1 MFNASLNKCFIQ
13 AIQATSLRC
22 SKRCYSSNII
32 LEENNL
38 PPITYCLFSST
49 YFHCKMLGIPYAAFK
64 CSLTAAI
71 TLTLCASEFPISYYQ
86 WQTFICWTGSFHL
99 LWHWSK
105 KNIASSSK
113 NKEGRE
119 AWHIFTY
126 HYISKLSKDMQSGSK
141 LCSWLMFSKNVNES
155 EKSQ

>member
-1 MFNASLNKCFIQ
+1 MFNASLNKCLIQ
-13 AIQATSLRC
+13 AIQVTSLRC

-71 TLTLCASEFPISYYQ
+71 TLSLCASEFPTNSDKHS
-86 WQTFICWTGSFHL
+86 FVELAVSICFGIDL
-99 LWHWSK
+99 K
-105 KNIASSSK
+105 KILPVVVKTKKAEK
-113 NKEGRE
+113 PD
-119 AWHIFTY
+119 IFLRT
-126 HYISKLSKDMQSGSK
+126 ST
-141 LCSWLMFSKNVNES
+141 
-155 EKSQ
+155 